1 MSLAYAFVLTGGIG
15 TGKSTAANLLRLH
28 GYQVLDA
35 DKIAHQLLDQH
46 ALEIQALFAEDI
58 LNAGKIDRP
67 KLGEIV
73 FANASKRHQLEG
85 FIHPKVRQELLE
97 QAQSLETHH
106 QPYFLDIPLYYEVQG
121 VKSYGITQVVLVY
134 APREVQIQRVAQRD
148 HLSPHQIAQ
157 RLNAQM
163 DIEIKKSLSPLV
175 LDNSKD
181 LKHLQQEI
189 EGLILDLPKMC
200 QP

>member
-1 MSLAYAFVLTGGIG
+1 M
-15 TGKSTAANLLRLH
+15 
-28 GYQVLDA
+28 LDA
-35 DKIAHQLLDQH
+35 DKIAHQLLDKH

-58 LNAGKIDRP
+58 LNAGRVNRP

-73 FANASKRHQLEG
+73 FADATKRHQLEG

-97 QAQSLETHH
+97 QAQSLEGHH
-106 QPYFLDIPLYYEVQG
+106 QPYFLDIPLYYEVEG

-134 APREVQIQRVAQRD
+134 APREVQIKRVAQRD
-148 HLSPHQIAQ
+148 GLGANQIAQ

-189 EGLILDLPKMC
+189 DRLVLDLPKMC
-200 QP
+200 QPWGQKRLSVA

>member
-1 MSLAYAFVLTGGIG
+1 MSLTCAFVLTGGIG
-15 TGKSTAANLLRLH
+15 TGKSTVANLLRLH
-28 GYQVLDA
+28 GYCVLDA
-35 DKIAHQLLDQH
+35 DKIAHQLLDKH

-58 LNAGKIDRP
+58 LNAGRVNRP

-73 FANASKRHQLEG
+73 FADATKRHQLEG

-97 QAQSLETHH
+97 QAQSLEGHH
-106 QPYFLDIPLYYEVQG
+106 QPYFLDIPLYYEVEG

-134 APREVQIQRVAQRD
+134 APREVQIKRVAQRD
-148 HLSPHQIAQ
+148 GLGANQIAQ

-189 EGLILDLPKMC
+189 DRLVLDLPKMC